1 MESGSYAA
9 SPNNSATN
17 AACPDRVTLG
27 YPPHSPLPDHE
38 PLVLPS
44 SYQHWYDGKTSVTLP
59 DGRQY
64 TPCAQC
70 FLKFNPDAFIA
81 PILTTANGTHQ
92 VDLYWMG
99 NQAINY
105 GAMHGPGR
113 NNIDLTLTRDFRVTE
128 RFSASFMANVTNAL
142 NHTQFRPGS
151 YNMALGSAQVTD
163 IPAVGIKAGESQATT
178 TSYGSHNMITFD
190 PRQMILELRLRF

>member
-1 MESGSYAA
+1 LPGQPLALC
-9 SPNNSATN
+9 TN
-17 AACPDRVTLG
+17 FARILSVP
-27 YPPHSPLPDHE
+27 
-38 PLVLPS
+38 
-44 SYQHWYDGKTSVTLP
+44 VTLP

-70 FLKFNPDAFIA
+70 FLKFNPDAFVA
-81 PILTTANGTHQ
+81 PILTTANGTQQ

-105 GAMHGPGR
+105 GAMRGPGR

-142 NHTQFRPGS
+142 
-151 YNMALGSAQVTD
+151 
-163 IPAVGIKAGESQATT
+163 TT
-178 TSYGSHNMITFD
+178 PNSGLARTTW
-190 PRQMILELRLRF
+190 PWAARR